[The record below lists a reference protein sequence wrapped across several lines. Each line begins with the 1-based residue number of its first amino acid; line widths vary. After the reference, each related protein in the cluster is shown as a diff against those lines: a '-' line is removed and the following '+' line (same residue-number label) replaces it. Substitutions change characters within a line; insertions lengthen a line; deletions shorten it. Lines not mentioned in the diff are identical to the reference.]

1 MVTIA
6 LNQHGTRALQKMI
19 EYVNTPEQVETVI
32 GALSSEVVRM
42 IQDLNGNHVIQKCLN
57 HLSNT
62 DAQFIF
68 DAVGKSCVAVGT
80 HRHGCCV
87 IQRCIDHATGEQ
99 KMRLIAQIITAA
111 LPLVQDPFGNY
122 VLQYIFDQNESTFSE
137 PLCCAF
143 LGKISMLSRQ
153 KFSSNVIE
161 KCLRIAEADTKH
173 KMIQEII
180 NSPEFDK
187 LADDPYA
194 NYVVQTAWD
203 YADSPADENTLA
215 EKVRPILARM
225 RHKPYGRRFASRLA
239 ERDKKH
245 GITTTPLEMS
255 SSESTF
261 SPGSF
266 SSSHRGSMSQDTS
279 NQSPAGMNNMMNPH
293 YMAQMAQLGFGGGAQ
308 MPNIGFNNNQMSNIG
323 YNEAQLANA
332 GYGSGFN
339 PGFGGAQDAPRFNN
353 TMSPMNFYQPQQM
366 QPQQMQ
372 QLALQQLQAQQYG
385 QQQQQ
390 QGQGFNGN
398 HGRGGQ
404 KRNGQG
410 FY

>member
-19 EYVNTPEQVETVI
+19 EYVNTPEQIDTVI

-68 DAVGKSCVAVGT
+68 DAVGESCVAVGT

-87 IQRCIDHATGEQ
+87 IQRCIDHATGDQ
-99 KMRLIAQIITAA
+99 KMRLIGQIIAAA

-122 VLQYIFDQNESTFSE
+122 VLQYIFDQNEPTFSE

-143 LGKISMLSRQ
+143 LGKLSMLSRQ

-215 EKVRPILARM
+215 EKVRPILNRM

-255 SSESTF
+255 SPESTF
-261 SPGSF
+261 SPISF
-266 SSSHRGSMSQDTS
+266 HSSHRGSMSQDT
-279 NQSPAGMNNMMNPH
+279 NNMQSPAGMNGMMNPL
-293 YMAQMAQLGFGGGAQ
+293 YMAQMAQLGFGGAQ
-308 MPNIGFNNNQMSNIG
+308 MPQNIGFNNQIPNVG

-339 PGFGGAQDAPRFNN
+339 TGYGGAQDASRFNN

-366 QPQQMQ
+366 NPQQMQ

-385 QQQQQ
+385 QRQQG
-390 QGQGFNGN
+390 QGQGFNN
-398 HGRGGQ
+398 RGGQ
-404 KRNGQG
+404 KRNGQN